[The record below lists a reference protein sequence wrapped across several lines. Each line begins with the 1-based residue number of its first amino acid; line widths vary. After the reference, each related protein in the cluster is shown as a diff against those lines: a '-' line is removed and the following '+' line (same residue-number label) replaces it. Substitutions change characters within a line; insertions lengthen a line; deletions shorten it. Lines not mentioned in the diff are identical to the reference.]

1 MTEPRGARASRQ
13 RLTGKGTDR
22 ERRWLLLWTKHI
34 GGGKALVPKCIARP
48 ASFMVV
54 NKRKTKHVPIRCLWE
69 RGKLRGVLELGL
81 WGHKRPPTD
90 PAPPLNCTANSD
102 PFKCS
107 CFFLLNEKPY
117 AAAFGQT
124 HAPHRGDARCIAQR
138 RVGHV
143 PLVHINACA
152 HRWERLAAPEHKLQ
166 LVNGSSLR
174 RSFF

>member
-69 RGKLRGVLELGL
+69 HGKLRGVLELGL
-81 WGHKRPPTD
+81 WGHKHPPTH

-102 PFKCS
+102 PFKCL
-107 CFFLLNEKPY
+107 CFFLLNEANNY
-117 AAAFGQT
+117 IYCNRAFEDSIREFMR
-124 HAPHRGDARCIAQR
+124 ALLI
-138 RVGHV
+138 
-143 PLVHINACA
+143 
-152 HRWERLAAPEHKLQ
+152 
-166 LVNGSSLR
+166 SY
-174 RSFF
+174 